1 MVTLGLPAQQVRVEQ
16 VPGATGA
23 HKGAAVGAGIDHA
36 LGRQGAQCL
45 SYDGAAY
52 PELRAEQFGV
62 DRVPRLEFGGED
74 AAGQRSSREAM

>member
-16 VPGATGA
+16 APGAAEA

-36 LGRQGAQCL
+36 LGRQGAECL
-45 SYDGAAY
+45 SHDGAAY

-62 DRVPRLEFGGED
+62 DRFPRLEFAGED
-74 AAGQRSSREAM
+74 AAAQRGSREAM